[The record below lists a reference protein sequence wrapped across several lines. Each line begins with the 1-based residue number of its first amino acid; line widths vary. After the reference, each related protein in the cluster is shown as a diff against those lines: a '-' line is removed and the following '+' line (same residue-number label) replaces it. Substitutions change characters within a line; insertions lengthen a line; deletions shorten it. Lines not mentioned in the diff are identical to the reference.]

1 MKVLMGPEDISAAI
15 EQIAEAIAQA
25 DKNLDEVVLIGIIE
39 RGNIIAQRLAKVFEK
54 KAHTTVA
61 VGSLDISLY
70 RDDIA
75 TKGQSIV
82 VRKSD
87 IPFPIDGKTV
97 ILVDDV
103 IFHGRTIRA
112 AMDQLTDFGRA
123 SRIQLAVLIDRGHR
137 ELPIHPDFVA
147 QKIDTGKSEDVIV
160 QLKELDGADKVLV
173 R

>member
-1 MKVLMGPEDISAAI
+1 MGPEDISAAV
-15 EQIAEAIAQA
+15 EQIAEAIAA
-25 DKNLDEVVLIGIIE
+25 ANKNLDEVVLIGIIE
-39 RGNIIAQRLAKVFEK
+39 RGNIIAQRLAGVFEK
-54 KAHTTVA
+54 KAHTTVL
-61 VGSLDISLY
+61 VGSLDIALY

-103 IFHGRTIRA
+103 IYHGRTIRA

-123 SRIQLAVLIDRGHR
+123 ARIQLAVLIDRGHR
-137 ELPIHPDFVA
+137 ELPIHPDFVGV
-147 QKIDTGKSEDVIV
+147 KTDTGKSEDVIV
-160 QLKELDGADKVLV
+160 QLKEIDGADKVLI